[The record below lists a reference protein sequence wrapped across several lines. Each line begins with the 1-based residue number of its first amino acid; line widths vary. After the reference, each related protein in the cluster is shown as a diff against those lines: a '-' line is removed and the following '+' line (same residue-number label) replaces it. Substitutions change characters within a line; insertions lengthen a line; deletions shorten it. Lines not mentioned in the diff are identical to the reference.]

1 MYTGLPPGP
10 ISTVREQSIV
20 AAADPNET
28 EYLYFYAR
36 YNGEIIYN
44 EDYDKHLE
52 ARNTYRHE
60 WEEATSQD
68 EENEE

>member
-1 MYTGLPPGP
+1 M
-10 ISTVREQSIV
+10 REQSIV